1 MISRVA
7 QEVGKVVPCSWCCP
21 TCCVSVEQS
30 RTFMKS
36 IGARFRL
43 LCVLLRRA
51 AALGEVGYGERGF
64 FDLLPALAPPAVAPC
79 KLRPF
84 SIVCAADSPP
94 VSARICVLCAG
105 NAPFHRIGTKNR
117 CLKRSSSGYSSAG
130 APTFRQATR
139 VGFSVR
145 DGGDV
150 RHPHDG
156 DDVRGVLRNPRAF
169 R

>member
-1 MISRVA
+1 M
-7 QEVGKVVPCSWCCP
+7 E
-21 TCCVSVEQS
+21 
-30 RTFMKS
+30 
-36 IGARFRL
+36 IGAFSTRSS
-43 LCVLLRRA
+43 LRRT
-51 AALGEVGYGERGF
+51 
-64 FDLLPALAPPAVAPC
+64 LLPST
-79 KLRPF
+79 LRPF

-94 VSARICVLCAG
+94 CRRGSVYH
-105 NAPFHRIGTKNR
+105 APEMHHFIETAQKNR
-117 CLKRSSSGYSSAG
+117 CLKRSSSGYGSAG
-130 APTFRQATR
+130 VLTFRQATR

>member
-1 MISRVA
+1 MFVVLSNVLRVRRDITDFQRVDA
-7 QEVGKVVPCSWCCP
+7 VLSSTVRAVPFCRTLSDGR
-21 TCCVSVEQS
+21 VSTRS
-30 RTFMKS
+30 F
-36 IGARFRL
+36 FRL
-43 LCVLLRRA
+43 LPSS
-51 AALGEVGYGERGF
+51 
-64 FDLLPALAPPAVAPC
+64 PAGSCPC

-84 SIVCAADSPP
+84 SILCVPDSPP
-94 VSARICVLCAG
+94 CRQWISAPCAG

-117 CLKRSSSGYSSAG
+117 CLKRSSSGYGSAG
-130 APTFRQATR
+130 VLTFRQATR

>member
-1 MISRVA
+1 MS
-7 QEVGKVVPCSWCCP
+7 VG
-21 TCCVSVEQS
+21 TL
-30 RTFMKS
+30 RTF
-36 IGARFRL
+36 IEWI
-43 LCVLLRRA
+43 
-51 AALGEVGYGERGF
+51 AALSTTLHAVPFCRTLSDGRVSTRGF
-64 FDLLPALAPPAVAPC
+64 FHPLPASLRRTLLPST
-79 KLRPF
+79 LRPF
-84 SIVCAADSPP
+84 SIVCAADSPHCRQWI
-94 VSARICVLCAG
+94 SAPCAG

-156 DDVRGVLRNPRAF
+156 DDVQGVLRTPRAF